1 MKKNGSEVRLAAGQ
15 LLDFLSRPT
24 FFDQPYTGD
33 LKTHRVIFD
42 ISEAVAR
49 STDDS
54 GERFEDWQDL
64 LESVTPAWPEM
75 PREIERRTIELLD
88 QMTSKLYPSA
98 LNETLINNMQGDV
111 ARLLHC
117 HAYGDV
123 HQLWKAVQQAYLDGG
138 MPCGW
143 EGRYPEGRMVVF
155 SAVHLDHEQEA
166 NTEIQ
171 PY

>member
-1 MKKNGSEVRLAAGQ
+1 MNKNWSEVRLAAGQ

-33 LKTHRVIFD
+33 SKTHQVIFD
-42 ISEAVAR
+42 LSEAVAR

-88 QMTSKLYPSA
+88 QMTSKLHPSA
-98 LNETLINNMQGDV
+98 LNDTLINNMQGDV
-111 ARLLHC
+111 ARLLQC
-117 HAYGDV
+117 HACGDV
-123 HQLWKAVQQAYLDGG
+123 HELWKAVQQVYLDGG
-138 MPCGW
+138 MPCGL

-155 SAVHLDHEQEA
+155 SAVQLQ
-166 NTEIQ
+166 TL
-171 PY
+171 